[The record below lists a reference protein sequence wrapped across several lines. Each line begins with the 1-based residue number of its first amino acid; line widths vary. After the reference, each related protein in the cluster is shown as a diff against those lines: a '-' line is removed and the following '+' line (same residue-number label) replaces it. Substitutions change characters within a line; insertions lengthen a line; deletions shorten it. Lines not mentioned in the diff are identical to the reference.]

1 MKLTPTTPSPST
13 ETDIEEDDMEEE
25 EEAVEEE
32 DIEEDEDD
40 EEDEE
45 AAPTTVKDSEEY
57 EYPIDSDTYQASDYL
72 ESFYNE
78 KNSQGAKTPTQQPQ
92 PHGDGERL
100 ILHAIIYSLK

>member
-1 MKLTPTTPSPST
+1 
-13 ETDIEEDDMEEE
+13 MEEE

-45 AAPTTVKDSEEY
+45 VAPTTVKDPEEY
-57 EYPIDSDTYQASDYL
+57 EYPIDSGTYQASDYL
-72 ESFYNE
+72 ENFYYE

-92 PHGDGERL
+92 PRGDGERL
-100 ILHAIIYSLK
+100 LHHTLTHALILSVSHTRNPMASLRTP

>member
-1 MKLTPTTPSPST
+1 MKVTPSTPSPSD

-45 AAPTTVKDSEEY
+45 AAPTTVKDPEEY
-57 EYPIDSDTYQASDYL
+57 DEYPIDSGTYQASDFL
-72 ESFYNE
+72 ENFDYE
-78 KNSQGAKTPTQQPQ
+78 KNSQGAKTPTQQSQ
-92 PHGDGERL
+92 PRGDGEWR
-100 ILHAIIYSLK
+100 